1 MKRHLLNLLTVA
13 SLLLCAATVLL
24 MVVGSISPR
33 SGVVTR
39 DRPLAGEMPRG
50 PVHYQVRYDAEGA
63 SITAIQ
69 GRRMEQPFQWLVGP
83 GRVLHLG
90 EWLPSTPS
98 SGLNLGFVSVTS
110 GVGNEL
116 MGYNFVGP
124 VVEHPPFRCVTISFP
139 LLAFLALLLPGLR
152 GTVRLRRWIEE
163 DDLRRSRAGT

>member
-39 DRPLAGEMPRG
+39 DRPLAGEMPRR

-69 GRRMEQPFQWLVGP
+69 GRRMEQPFQWPVGP

-98 SGLNLGFVSVTS
+98 SGLN
-110 GVGNEL
+110 
-116 MGYNFVGP
+116 
-124 VVEHPPFRCVTISFP
+124 
-139 LLAFLALLLPGLR
+139 
-152 GTVRLRRWIEE
+152 
-163 DDLRRSRAGT
+163 